1 MWVVIPQKK
10 HIWQYLQKDCVSD
23 ILCILCLHTHTH
35 IYVRHILPQNLAL
48 IKWSLSKFR
57 SLLQKYIP
65 WVWPH
70 KQIQINVIWTNSEYN
85 SHTWGCFSSHFE
97 EDFPYYRL
105 PSPPPFFRDIRP
117 QTPSC
122 CAVTSPVPNF
132 KSQHLMPPAA
142 WGTPAG
148 DFSKMG
154 TWKVCI
160 QFPYCKD
167 GDFPSLLER
176 TTI

>member
-1 MWVVIPQKK
+1 MDGWNTI
-10 HIWQYLQKDCVSD
+10 LSFGDGLFSEAMLVSG
-23 ILCILCLHTHTH
+23 
-35 IYVRHILPQNLAL
+35 
-48 IKWSLSKFR
+48 S
-57 SLLQKYIP
+57 
-65 WVWPH
+65 
-70 KQIQINVIWTNSEYN
+70 IN
-85 SHTWGCFSSHFE
+85 
-97 EDFPYYRL
+97 
-105 PSPPPFFRDIRP
+105 PPPFFREILP

-167 GDFPSLLER
+167 GDFPSLIER